1 MKKKMTKTQL
11 LKTPILIILPITLTK
26 KKLNAESSLR
36 ISGMQLPLRFVGM
49 ADYWISPIVMIARK
63 QMLPAARAFPLNAFN
78 ERLRMLQCKNA

>member
-1 MKKKMTKTQL
+1 MTKTQL

-49 ADYWISPIVMIARK
+49 ADYWISPIAMIARK
-63 QMLPAARAFPLNAFN
+63 QMLPAAAARAFPLNAFN